1 MLLPIRTPVNTAPA
15 SRDRRHAQ
23 GMGLMTAQGAGIT
36 RQQFNQTTAQGLVL
50 DREEGGDAKRM
61 KY

>member
-23 GMGLMTAQGAGIT
+23 GMGLMTAQGASIT
-36 RQQFNQTTAQGLVL
+36 RQQFNQNAQGLVL